1 MDLFAISLEVV
12 LIIALLPLPLHSF
25 SSSCVQLFCLDVR
38 ELVEISLDC
47 LLFELICKEC
57 IDFLINF
64 SSKLIH
70 TLALLRTQRN
80 FGPCLKLDKFL
91 LGLLL
96 ALDISSEAIVFRFVS
111 SSLNRKSGQV
121 RSSLVID
128 ELVLAALLTTLV
140 VFLLRMVGTSLTPQT
155 VLA

>member
-12 LIIALLPLPLHSF
+12 LIISLLPLPFHSF

-38 ELVEISLDC
+38 KFIEISLDC

-57 IDFLINF
+57 VDFF
-64 SSKLIH
+64 SKLIH

-121 RSSLVID
+121 RSSLVIN
-128 ELVLAALLTTLV
+128 ELMLAALLTSFV